1 MNNHK
6 RTSIA
11 LALTAL
17 LLGGCNQN
25 ESAIEVVP
33 SVQAQPAPSAQLATP
48 GPAAAT
54 AAMVDYDGSS
64 RWWKGNTHAHT
75 WWSDG
80 DVPPELVA
88 DWYKRNGWQFLVISD
103 HNTFQEGEKWYP
115 VDGAAAER
123 RPQLGRVVDD
133 YLAMFGPDW
142 VEIREAEGLREV
154 KLKPLDE
161 FRSLFEVPEN
171 FIFIKG
177 EEITDSFGRHPVH
190 VGGVN
195 LAERIEPAHGDGVA
209 ETIQNNL
216 DLVVEQSEKFGQ
228 PMLAHLN
235 HPNFHF
241 AQTAED
247 LFSLDH
253 KPGDGFFEMY
263 NGHSGVRNYGDER
276 HESTERI
283 WDIVLSKRLGEFA
296 RSVVYGVA
304 SDDAH
309 VYTTFGVGN
318 VNPGRGWVMVRS
330 DWLTPNKITDAIKR
344 GDFYNSTGVTLKSL
358 DITDSRIDLEIE
370 PEAGVSYRVEFV
382 GTLQDADLQATASTT
397 EEHPHEGN
405 MDHQHQAINRYSD
418 DIGKVLATVEGT
430 VASYEA
436 QGNEIYVR
444 ARILSD
450 KLHPNPYEEG
460 DVEMAWT
467 QPLVVMKNDS
477 QR

>member
-1 MNNHK
+1 MSNHS
-6 RTSIA
+6 RATITLSL
-11 LALTAL
+11 LALLVTA
-17 LLGGCNQN
+17 CNQN
-25 ESAIEVVP
+25 DAGGQVTPEM
-33 SVQAQPAPSAQLATP
+33 QAQPAPPAQVAAVP
-48 GPAAAT
+48 PAETAEAA
-54 AAMVDYDGSS
+54 VDYNGSS

-80 DVPPELVA
+80 DNPPEMVA

-103 HNTFQEGEKWYP
+103 HNTFQMGEKWYP
-115 VDGAAAER
+115 VDGEAAER
-123 RPQLGRVVDD
+123 RPQLPGVVDE
-133 YLAMFGPDW
+133 YVAMFGPGW
-142 VEIREAEGLREV
+142 VELREVEGLREV

-161 FRSLFEVPEN
+161 FRSLFEVPER

-190 VGGVN
+190 INGMN
-195 LAERIEPAHGDGVA
+195 LVEYIEPAHGDGVA
-209 ETIQNNL
+209 QTIQNNL
-216 DLVVEQSEKFGQ
+216 DLVVAQAEQYGQ

-247 LFSLDH
+247 LFSIDH

-283 WDIVLSKRLGEFA
+283 WDIVLSKRLGEYG
-296 RSVVYGVA
+296 RSVLYGVA

-344 GDFYNSTGVTLKSL
+344 GDFYNSSGVTLRSL
-358 DITDSRIDLEIE
+358 DITAGRIDLEIE
-370 PEAGVSYRVEFV
+370 PENGVSYRVEFV
-382 GTLQDADLQATASTT
+382 GTLQDADLQGSPFAD

-405 MDHQHQAINRYSD
+405 LDHLHQTINRYSD

-430 VASYEA
+430 TASYEV

-444 ARILSD
+444 ARIVSS
-450 KLHPNPYEEG
+450 KLHPNPYEAG